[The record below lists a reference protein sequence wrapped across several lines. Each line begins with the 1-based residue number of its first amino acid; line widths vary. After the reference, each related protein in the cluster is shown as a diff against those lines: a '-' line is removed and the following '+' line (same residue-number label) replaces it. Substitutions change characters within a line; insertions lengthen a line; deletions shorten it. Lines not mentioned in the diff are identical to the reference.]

1 MAAHALLATLL
12 THALVTH
19 AAPQGFQTEVPYY
32 DYFNYDYNADIEAQ
46 EALLAETTNT
56 PAALHHLDPLSEVS
70 LEEGEEREREPPS
83 VSAQERGGGHYTTPT
98 APPAVL
104 PPRDPLADARA
115 MAKLNIMERILIALG
130 PPFGEKLPKAPTSDT
145 LATVQ
150 TPINITTEPCPNKYK
165 RCSSQ
170 TFFPSCDIPRNT
182 APEIWP
188 QMFNLYF
195 NLSENFDNKL
205 DIINATLRLYKN
217 NSLPIQGVTKLLIKA
232 HVYTRSLTRRRNR
245 TKLLAETQV
254 TSDYIGWVTLSVTD
268 IVKRWKRHKNN
279 HGVKI
284 TVNDVR
290 NRPWDAPSIFVTM
303 DCAAGLVP
311 LPFEVQTEQE
321 GQQYPALNVRLGSPD
336 DEPDTAMP
344 SSAPIAA
351 TPSTKQV
358 PPPPSPTMQG
368 DDPAPLY
375 EYNYESDV
383 EEEENK
389 ERQTEGSDPLQ
400 PSFQPPSGF
409 QDGQTE
415 PPAFRYQSSTEAP
428 TPPTTPPTPTYRL
441 SQHTTPFPSPT
452 PPMVRSRGSS
462 RRRGT
467 SRDMRH
473 RRKHRG
479 GHRRV

>member
-1 MAAHALLATLL
+1 M
-12 THALVTH
+12 
-19 AAPQGFQTEVPYY
+19 
-32 DYFNYDYNADIEAQ
+32 
-46 EALLAETTNT
+46 
-56 PAALHHLDPLSEVS
+56 
-70 LEEGEEREREPPS
+70 EG
-83 VSAQERGGGHYTTPT
+83 TTPPP

-150 TPINITTEPCPNKYK
+150 TPINITTEPCPHKYK

-303 DCAAGLVP
+303 DCSAGLVP

-336 DEPDTAMP
+336 DEPDTAMA
-344 SSAPIAA
+344 SSAPIPA
-351 TPSTKQV
+351 TPSTKPS
-358 PPPPSPTMQG
+358 PPAPSPTMQG
-368 DDPAPLY
+368 DDPLPLY
-375 EYNYESDV
+375 EYNYESDL

-389 ERQTEGSDPLQ
+389 ERQIEGVPE
-400 PSFQPPSGF
+400 PSFQPAFEFQGPTEVLPS
-409 QDGQTE
+409 
-415 PPAFRYQSSTEAP
+415 PAYIYQGSTTAAP
-428 TPPTTPPTPTYRL
+428 LSTTPAVSYRL
-441 SQHTTPFPSPT
+441 SRHTTPTPSVT
-452 PPMVRSRGSS
+452 PPVVRQRGSK
-462 RRRGT
+462 RRGAP
-467 SRDMRH
+467 RDMRH
-473 RRKHRG
+473 RRRHRG